1 MHYEEKWVDGC
12 LWYRRQLDGPW
23 ITASDELMAARMR
36 SALELVV
43 EATDVPEEKG
53 SDVAWLRSALLAAR
67 GVALT
72 ALGR

>member
-1 MHYEEKWVDGC
+1 MHYEEKWVNGW
-12 LWYRRQLDGPW
+12 LWYRRQMDGPW
-23 ITASDELMAARMR
+23 VTASDEMMASRMR

-43 EATDVPEEKG
+43 EATDLPKDKG
-53 SDVAWLRSALLAAR
+53 LDVAWLRSSLLAAR